1 MAAEL
6 SGFSSLIDDASQ
18 NVMRSREKHE
28 KKKKKKYTFLAP
40 LGQAFKVG
48 LILFEKL

>member
-18 NVMRSREKHE
+18 DVMRSREKHE
-28 KKKKKKYTFLAP
+28 KKKKKYTFLAP